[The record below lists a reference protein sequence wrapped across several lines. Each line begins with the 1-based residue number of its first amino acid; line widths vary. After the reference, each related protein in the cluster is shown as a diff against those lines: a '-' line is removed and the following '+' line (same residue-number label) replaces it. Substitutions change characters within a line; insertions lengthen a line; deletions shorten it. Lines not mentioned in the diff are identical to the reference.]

1 MHPLW
6 AFLFFRQILC
16 LLLRSDEALLFTAQL
31 SEPHLAEDTSK
42 HNKTNTREQYQ
53 SHQGRQAP
61 EKAFKASTHVT
72 ELRSDSFG
80 TLPRENEKYCIKI
93 LITIEQK
100 PLLLWTNLFGD
111 LTSLGCLSVMFF
123 SYSLIY
129 WQLLNKHWFCN
140 KWTLPTKSS
149 DSFLNEHFLKDSSQE
164 SIAATKDVIRKIILF
179 YYF

>member
-53 SHQGRQAP
+53 SRQGRQAP

-80 TLPRENEKYCIKI
+80 TLPRENEYCIKI
-93 LITIEQK
+93 LITIEQN
-100 PLLLWTNLFGD
+100 PYCFEQIYWVTWHHLDAFLL
-111 LTSLGCLSVMFF
+111 CFF

-164 SIAATKDVIRKIILF
+164 SIAATKDVLRKIILF